1 MIVLLI
7 RMSKPSNENAEKE
20 RIEKMVAK
28 LVKLEEDKL
37 KKKIKY
43 IHPKWSRIVSI
54 FFEDMNYS
62 EKIEK
67 KMENCL
73 SILNEISRRYCNHI
87 KRYPLNDEC
96 SINVKVM
103 MDKK

>member
-1 MIVLLI
+1 MIFLLI

-43 IHPKWSRIVSI
+43 IDLKWSRIVSI
-54 FFEDMNYS
+54 FF
-62 EKIEK
+62 
-67 KMENCL
+67 
-73 SILNEISRRYCNHI
+73 
-87 KRYPLNDEC
+87 
-96 SINVKVM
+96 
-103 MDKK
+103 